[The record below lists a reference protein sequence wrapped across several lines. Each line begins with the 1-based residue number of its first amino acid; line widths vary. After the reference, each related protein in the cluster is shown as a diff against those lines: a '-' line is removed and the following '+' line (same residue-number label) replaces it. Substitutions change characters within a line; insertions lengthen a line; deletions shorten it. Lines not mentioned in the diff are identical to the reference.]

1 MRLRAV
7 LGIAVLDLALTVSG
21 SLLSSANAQAPAPA
35 TAPSGPAPTC
45 FVVRFKIKPGKNA
58 EFEKLIAKVQ
68 ASLPSSEPGNIYYDL
83 YQPSGEPQTYVI
95 IEHYKNAQAVTAHGQ
110 DKAVKD
116 MFVGL
121 KDVLDGPQQQAIQA
135 DRLVLVSSKP

>member
-1 MRLRAV
+1 MRLRTV
-7 LGIAVLDLALTVSG
+7 LGIAVLNLALTVSG
-21 SLLSSANAQAPAPA
+21 LLPASAKAQAPAPA
-35 TAPSGPAPTC
+35 AAPGPAPTC

-83 YQPSGEPQTYVI
+83 YQPTGEPQTYVI
-95 IEHYKNAQAVTAHGQ
+95 IEHYRNAQAVTAHGQ
-110 DKAVKD
+110 DQAVKD
-116 MFVGL
+116 MFTGL